1 MVCRLEPESEAAM
14 AAHKF
19 RIGQLVSFNPGRQ
32 SMPASAREYK
42 VLRLMPPDNGQPQ
55 YRIKSIAETYERT
68 ALEKE
73 LSLRT

>member
-1 MVCRLEPESEAAM
+1 M
-14 AAHKF
+14 AVHKY
-19 RIGQLVSFNPGRQ
+19 RIGQLVAFAPSRQ
-32 SMPASAREYK
+32 SMPASSREYK
-42 VLRLMPPDNGQPQ
+42 VLRLMPPENGQFQ